1 MTAKTIAKTKDGKEF
16 SSDGEKERL
25 IGSAPTVRS
34 RDVSKP
40 AKVGE
45 FPVCVERFGSYK
57 MFTYNQKIISID
69 E

>member
-1 MTAKTIAKTKDGKEF
+1 MIAKTKDGKEF
-16 SSDGEKERL
+16 STDGEKERL
-25 IGSAPTVRS
+25 IGSVPTVRA

-57 MFTYNQKIISID
+57 SLSKR
-69 E
+69 

>member
-1 MTAKTIAKTKDGKEF
+1 MIAKTKDGKEF
-16 SSDGEKERL
+16 STAGEKERL
-25 IGSAPTVRS
+25 IGSVPKVRS

-45 FPVCVERFGSYK
+45 FPVCVERFGSYRL
-57 MFTYNQKIISID
+57 FTYNRKITSIT

>member
-1 MTAKTIAKTKDGKEF
+1 MIVKTKDGKEF

-45 FPVCVERFGSYK
+45 FPVCVERFGSYR
-57 MFTYNQKIISID
+57 MFTYNKKITAVS
-69 E
+69 ESP

>member
-1 MTAKTIAKTKDGKEF
+1 MIVKTKDGKEF
-16 SSDGEKERL
+16 SSDGKERL

-34 RDVSKP
+34 RDISKP

-57 MFTYNQKIISID
+57 MFTYNRKIVSIT

>member
-1 MTAKTIAKTKDGKEF
+1 MIVKTKDGKEF

-34 RDVSKP
+34 RDMSKP

-57 MFTYNQKIISID
+57 MFTYNRKIVSIT